1 MQSTSSMTCPKRA
14 YFRFVAP
21 TTLLLSCCF
30 LLGAACKKPQIPEY
44 QAFDN
49 FGLSKISMG
58 ESVVSADLKYYNP
71 NPYPLQLKRANLA
84 ISIDNKPVGTT
95 VLDTLIQIPKLDT
108 FYVPVKMKVDMKQ
121 LLSNALSMLLSD
133 GVNVKV
139 SGTVKMGRG
148 GIFFNVPVNYEGK
161 QEIKF

>member
-1 MQSTSSMTCPKRA
+1 MRSLIFSTACPGA
-14 YFRFVAP
+14 PFRPHRVFMY
-21 TTLLLSCCF
+21 LLSFTLC
-30 LLGAACKKPQIPEY
+30 LAAACKRPQIPEY

-49 FGLSKISMG
+49 FELAKISMG

-84 ISIDNKPVGTT
+84 ISINDKPVGTT

-139 SGTVKMGRG
+139 NGTIKMGRG
-148 GIFFNVPVNYEGK
+148 GFFFNVPVNYEGR
-161 QEIKF
+161 QEIKW